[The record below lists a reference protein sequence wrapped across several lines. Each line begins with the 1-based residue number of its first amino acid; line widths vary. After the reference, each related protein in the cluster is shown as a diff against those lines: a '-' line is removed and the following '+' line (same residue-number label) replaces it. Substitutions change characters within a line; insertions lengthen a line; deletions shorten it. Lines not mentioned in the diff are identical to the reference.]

1 MRILKRILLLLVVV
15 ALVTLALT
23 YLWFSHTYSEG
34 NRAGTL
40 VKISERGYLF
50 KTYEGALNTNPLGAI
65 MSGNAGDPN
74 NGLWEF
80 SVTDPNVYQELQ
92 KYEGTKV
99 SLHYREVIKN
109 MPWQGDTRY
118 FVDGVEQIVEPQRQP
133 TAVPPPTTTNPTQT
147 TTTPQPATNPQQQQ
161 QQQQQNP
168 ATTTHP

>member
-1 MRILKRILLLLVVV
+1 MRIIKRILLLLVIVS
-15 ALVTLALT
+15 LITLALT

-40 VKISERGYLF
+40 VKISERGYVF

-65 MSGNAGDPN
+65 MSNTPNPN
-74 NGLWEF
+74 NGMWEF
-80 SVTDPNVYQELQ
+80 SVADDAIYKQLQ
-92 KYEGTKV
+92 QYEGRKV
-99 SLHYREVIKN
+99 RLHYKEIIKN

-118 FVDGVEQIVEPQRQP
+118 FVDGVEEVEEHNHQQQP
-133 TAVPPPTTTNPTQT
+133 ATVPPPTTTNPTQT
-147 TTTPQPATNPQQQQ
+147 TTPPPATDPQ